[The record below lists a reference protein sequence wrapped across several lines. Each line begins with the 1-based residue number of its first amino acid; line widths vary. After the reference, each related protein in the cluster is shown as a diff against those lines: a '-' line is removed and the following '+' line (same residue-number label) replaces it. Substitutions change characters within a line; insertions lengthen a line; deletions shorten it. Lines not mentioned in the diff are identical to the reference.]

1 MNNTEVEVLKRGLS
15 VSVGEKKIHV
25 SLFSDANRAET
36 NSPDICLIIYGG
48 SRDFSQ
54 EKLEGIKTSI
64 CQNGFVAA
72 SFDFRGMG
80 PDSPNFENTGLH
92 TRIKDA
98 REVLR
103 QLVLTF
109 PTGRIFVLGVS
120 MGGYIAT
127 FLDPRELAGLV
138 LVAPAAYD
146 ARAVHEKINFG
157 PKFSEIIRREKSYLD
172 SDAFARMEKFRLV
185 RTAVISFAEDEV
197 VPEAVTL
204 RYFNSHPGAIE
215 YRKAFKVLPGKH
227 NGNFS
232 NPERI
237 QEIVNTLIRL

>member
-1 MNNTEVEVLKRGLS
+1 MNETQVEIMRCGLAVPVEGKTIP
-15 VSVGEKKIHV
+15 VSVFYNAKE
-25 SLFSDANRAET
+25 ARPA
-36 NSPDICLIIYGG
+36 SPDICLIIYGG

-54 EKLEGIKTSI
+54 DKLYGMKALLCE
-64 CQNGFVAA
+64 NNFVAV

-80 PDSPNFENTGLH
+80 PDSSNFENTGLH

-103 QLVLTF
+103 QLTLTF
-109 PTGRIFVLGVS
+109 PTGRIFVIGVS

-127 FLDPRELAGLV
+127 FLDPREIAGMV

-146 ARAVHEKINFG
+146 VRAVHEKVNFG

-172 SDAFARMEKFRLV
+172 SDAFVRIGQFRLV
-185 RTAVISFAEDEV
+185 RTAIISFAEDEV

-215 YRKAFKVLPGKH
+215 YRKTLKVLPGKH

-232 NPERI
+232 NPTRI
-237 QEIVNTLIRL
+237 SEIVNAIVRL

>member
-1 MNNTEVEVLKRGLS
+1 MENTEVKILRSGLS
-15 VSVGEKKIHV
+15 VSVGEKEIHV
-25 SLFSDANRAET
+25 SLFSDANRATT

-54 EKLEGIKTSI
+54 DKLYDMKALLCENNFI
-64 CQNGFVAA
+64 AA

-80 PDSPNFENTGLH
+80 PDSSDFENTGLH

-103 QLVLTF
+103 QIIFTF
-109 PTGRIFVLGVS
+109 PASRIFVIGVS

-127 FLDPRELAGLV
+127 FLDPREIAGMV

-146 ARAVHEKINFG
+146 VRAVHEKVNFG

-172 SDAFARMEKFRLV
+172 SDAFVRMRKFRLV
-185 RTAVISFAEDEV
+185 RTAIISFDDDEV
-197 VPEAVTL
+197 VPEDVIL
-204 RYFNSHPGAIE
+204 RYFNAHLGSIE
-215 YRKAFKVLPGKH
+215 YRKTLKVLPGKH

-237 QEIVNTLIRL
+237 REIVNTVVRL